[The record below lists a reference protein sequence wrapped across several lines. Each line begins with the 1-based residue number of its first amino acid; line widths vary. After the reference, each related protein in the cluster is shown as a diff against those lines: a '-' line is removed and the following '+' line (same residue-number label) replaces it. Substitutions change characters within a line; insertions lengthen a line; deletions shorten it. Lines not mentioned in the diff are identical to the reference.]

1 MTESAPRPLTRRELR
16 LADDATRRPVVAPA
30 TDVRQPAA
38 PTVRRRDLR
47 PGTTPPPAPRL
58 PDATAPARAQRQVA
72 PVDPT
77 PAEVRAT
84 AHPAPA
90 KGAAFGTAPAP
101 AVVAVRRRDLR
112 AADAACARPFALV
125 TTPRPT
131 PARRRTPTAAA
142 KGLVTVALSGA
153 LVASGLSYLQ
163 ADPTSSGLTGAAEAA
178 AAERSAQ
185 LEARLS
191 AARSDQASAN
201 RLTLQ
206 ANAYAA
212 QKRLE
217 ALAVA
222 EEALLVASTA
232 ADGAEPVLGA
242 EGLADLE
249 SAVAELSAL
258 VETAPAPEVATADR
272 TAAPASRSGAD
283 LERTEAPVET
293 PAEAP
298 ETTAPGT
305 AAPVRP
311 TTRTPAAR
319 VPAPEEVAAETA
331 TPTPS
336 ASAAALLALEVE
348 AIDLDVT
355 SDLLAAAATVGSLSQ
370 QVEQTAQEAAAA
382 QEAARLAA
390 EAAAAERE
398 RKIAAARSAENGAI
412 PADVLC
418 DVGFDSD
425 VRLRCDAAEA
435 LEELNVA
442 YRAEFGRDLEVTS
455 SYRSYSAQVS
465 TRASRGSL
473 AATPGTSNHGLGL
486 AVDLGGFGGVGQFTS
501 PRYRWM
507 KANAAEFGWYHPRIM
522 EPGGGGPQEPWHW
535 EFGQL

>member
-1 MTESAPRPLTRRELR
+1 MTEPAPRPLTRRELR
-16 LADDATRRPVVAPA
+16 RAEDAVRRPAAVP
-30 TDVRQPAA
+30 A
-38 PTVRRRDLR
+38 PTSTPHTAPPAVVRRRDLR
-47 PGTTPPPAPRL
+47 A
-58 PDATAPARAQRQVA
+58 
-72 PVDPT
+72 
-77 PAEVRAT
+77 
-84 AHPAPA
+84 
-90 KGAAFGTAPAP
+90 GTAPATSREGHGP
-101 AVVAVRRRDLR
+101 RATSSGPRPGAAFVASPSSGAPAVRRRDLR
-112 AADAACARPFALV
+112 SADASCTRPFALV
-125 TTPRPT
+125 APAAPAA

-163 ADPTSSGLTGAAEAA
+163 VDPTSSGLTGAAEAA

-185 LEARLS
+185 LEARLA

-232 ADGAEPVLGA
+232 ADGAAPVLGE

-258 VETAPAPEVATADR
+258 VEKAPAPEVTVADR
-272 TAAPASRSGAD
+272 TTAPASRSGED
-283 LERTEAPVET
+283 VERSPEPAET
-293 PAEAP
+293 AEAP
-298 ETTAPGT
+298 APADDAGT
-305 AAPVRP
+305 AAAAPPVRP

-319 VPAPEEVAAETA
+319 VPAPEDPAADTA
-331 TPTPS
+331 PETPTPS
-336 ASAAALLALEVE
+336 ASSAALLALDTES
-348 AIDLDVT
+348 IDLDVT
-355 SDLLAAAATVGSLSQ
+355 SDLLAAAATVGTLSQ
-370 QVEQTAQEAAAA
+370 QVEQTAQETAAA

-398 RKIAAARSAENGAI
+398 RKIAVARDAGNGAI

-418 DVGFDSD
+418 DVGFDAD

-435 LEELNVA
+435 LERLNVA
-442 YRAEFGRDLEVTS
+442 YRAEFGADLEVTS
-455 SYRSYSAQVS
+455 SYRSYSAQIS
-465 TRASRGSL
+465 TKASRGSL

-486 AVDLGGFGGVGQFTS
+486 AVDLGGFGDVGQFSS

-507 KANAAEFGWYHPRIM
+507 KAHAAEFGWYHPRIM

-535 EFGQL
+535 EFGRL